1 MVQQCA
7 FIIIIII
14 IIIIINYRK
23 FTDHLKAGVFTVSSS
38 SSSLL
43 LLIIKVPGTFHG
55 SALSVPSNPP
65 PPTHHPTW
73 HFTVALGELGNPIIA

>member
-7 FIIIIII
+7 FIIIII

-65 PPTHHPTW
+65 PPHPT
-73 HFTVALGELGNPIIA
+73 TPPGTLL